1 MHETRTFAVMAMAS
15 LILAGST
22 AAQDRGG
29 NVDVQVSPAV
39 VKRVDDYM
47 IFQTSLP
54 GRIYGINLRYQ
65 GLIPMATRVKNPL
78 QLINPLAPREYGDG
92 YENLILDP
100 ASKRQEGVKVIEI
113 RF

>member
-1 MHETRTFAVMAMAS
+1 MTRTFRLMIAAS
-15 LILAGST
+15 LMVAGRA
-22 AAQDRGG
+22 AAQDKGG

-47 IFQTSLP
+47 MYQTSLP
-54 GRIYGINLRYQ
+54 GRIYGINLKYQ
-65 GLIPMATRVKNPL
+65 GLIPMAAKVPNPL

-92 YENLILDP
+92 YQNVIFDP
-100 ASKRQEGVKVIEI
+100 ATKRQEGLKVFEI